1 MANCTVFRSTAA
13 AFVAVIAGTSL
24 AWAQPSSSPPVRQV
38 ELVVPRVAAE
48 ALSPV
53 RLESVRVT
61 AELVGSVAK
70 STVELSVH
78 NPNNRVLEG
87 ELRFP
92 LLDNQTVTGF
102 APDIAGAMR
111 AAVPVP
117 KDKGRQVFDDV
128 TRQGVDPA
136 LLQATQGNNYS
147 LRVYPIPAHGS
158 RRVRLEIAQSL
169 DREAGA
175 LVYRLPTTFAG
186 RIGRFDAAV
195 RVTGA
200 DKTTT
205 VSARIGSGTPLE
217 SRGDSTG
224 AITFTHSQ
232 QAYEGGGMLVVSRA
246 PLPGVQVSAEV
257 YGGQT
262 YFYAELPEGADSPM
276 RRPAPQRLG
285 IVWDASGSAQAAGG
299 RQLELLGEYLRR
311 LRHARVVLRVV
322 RDIAEEPQVYVVR
335 NGNWD
340 VLKARLSTLTYDGG
354 TSAELLAQA
363 PSGVDQVLVFTDGLL
378 NFGRA
383 APVAPLVP
391 TMTIKASVSADATLL
406 RHFAERSGGEY
417 IDLSRASVEQALQRL
432 LYRRARIV
440 DIQGRGA
447 GDVVTVSPYA
457 IDGAYRIG
465 GVLNADAAVAT
476 VTIEDPRGVRRRR
489 DVAIAPAIRQDGEFG
504 IAAQQWAAMKL
515 ADLRSEPR
523 VNQGAIE
530 RLGLR
535 FRMVTPR
542 TSLIVLDAARDYV
555 RYQIEPPVEDRDLTA
570 EVQALAA
577 VARTRMQT
585 ASAEQLA
592 RVTREFEARLAWW
605 ERDFPK
611 DAPPVRGRL
620 EQAPTSG
627 TVGLARDQ
635 RQELH
640 VPPPAPMS
648 APAMISPTARAPV
661 AAAAAAPAAARKSSG
676 GGGATSE
683 AATIRLQKWA
693 PDSVYARRMRAAAA
707 DEVYRVYLD
716 ERPAHLDSTA
726 FFLDAA
732 DILAEKNLPTLAAR
746 VVSNLAEMNLENR
759 QIMRILA
766 YRLTQMKAHAA
777 AIAALERVV
786 DIAPDEPQSWRDL
799 ALAQADAGQI
809 QVAVDNLWRV
819 VSTPWSGR
827 FPHIEIVA
835 LTELNAIVARAHAAN
850 VTVDTS
856 AIAPALLRHM
866 PLGLRVTL
874 AWDADNTDIDLHVVD
889 PNGEEA
895 YFGRR
900 LTYQGAAMSP
910 DFTGGYGPEEFALKV
925 AKPGRYTVR
934 ARFYGHNQQ
943 IVAPSTTLMMELTTD
958 FGTPRQQSRNV
969 VLRLSGRS
977 QMADVGEFEVA
988 TGEGAR

>member
-1 MANCTVFRSTAA
+1 MATCSVFRAA
-13 AFVAVIAGTSL
+13 AAALVAVIAGTPL
-24 AWAQPSSSPPVRQV
+24 AWAQPSAAPPVRQV
-38 ELVVPRVAAE
+38 ELFVPRGADE
-48 ALSPV
+48 SLLPV
-53 RLESVRVT
+53 RLEAVRVT

-70 STVELSVH
+70 STVEMTVH

-92 LLDNQTVTGF
+92 LFDNQTVTGL
-102 APDIAGAMR
+102 ALDIAGAMR

-117 KDKGRQVFDDV
+117 KEKGRQVFDDV
-128 TRQGVDPA
+128 ARQQVDPA
-136 LLQATQGNNYS
+136 LLQVTQGNNFS
-147 LRVYPIPAHGS
+147 LRVYPIPSHGS
-158 RRVRLEIAQSL
+158 RRVRLEVAQSL
-169 DREAGA
+169 DRESGA
-175 LVYRLPTTFAG
+175 LVYRLPTAFAG
-186 RIGRFDAAV
+186 SIGRFDAVV
-195 RVTGA
+195 RVTGV

-217 SRGDSTG
+217 GRGDG
-224 AITFTHSQ
+224 AGAVTFMHSQ
-232 QAYEGGGMLVVSRA
+232 QAYEGGGMLVVTRA
-246 PLPGVQVSAEV
+246 PLPGVQVSTQM
-257 YGGQT
+257 YRGQI
-262 YFYAELPEGADSPM
+262 YFYAELPEGAESPM

-285 IVWDASGSAQAAGG
+285 IVWDASGSARAAGD
-299 RQLELLGEYLRR
+299 RQIQLLGEYLRR
-311 LRHARVVLRVV
+311 LRHALVVLRVV
-322 RDIAEEPQVYVVR
+322 RDVAEEPQAYVVR

-340 VLKARLSTLTYDGG
+340 ALEARLSTLTYDGG
-354 TSAELLAQA
+354 SSTELWAQA
-363 PSGVDQVLVFTDGLL
+363 PSDVDQVLVFTDGLL

-383 APVAPLVP
+383 APVAPPVP
-391 TMTIKASVSADATLL
+391 TMTISASVSADATLL

-417 IDLSRASVEQALQRL
+417 VDLNRTSVEHALQRL

-447 GDVVTVSPYA
+447 RDVVKASPYA
-457 IDGAYRIG
+457 IGGTYRIG
-465 GVLNADAAVAT
+465 GVLDADAAVAT

-489 DVAIAPAIRQDGEFG
+489 TVAIAPAFRQDGESG
-504 IAAQQWAAMKL
+504 IAAQQWAAMNL
-515 ADLRSEPR
+515 ADLQAEPR

-555 RYQIEPPVEDRDLTA
+555 RYQIDPPFEDRDLAA
-570 EVQALAA
+570 EVQALTA
-577 VARTRMQT
+577 VARAQRQT
-585 ASAEQLA
+585 AGAEQLA

-620 EQAPTSG
+620 EQAPASG

-635 RQELH
+635 RQELP
-640 VPPPAPMS
+640 VPLPAPMS
-648 APAMISPTARAPV
+648 APVTVAATARAPV
-661 AAAAAAPAAARKSSG
+661 AAAAEAPASARKSSG
-676 GGGATSE
+676 GGGASSE

-732 DILAEKNLPTLAAR
+732 DILVEKGLPTLAAR

-809 QVAVDNLWRV
+809 QAAVDNLWRV

-958 FGTPRQQSRNV
+958 FGTPRQQSRKV

-988 TGEGAR
+988 AGEGAR